1 MRRGKISTIMTTLHK
16 YKKFEEKK
24 KKFKE
29 KWKCV
34 AYLRIESND
43 DITLLYYK
51 KFVEKNNHF

>member
-1 MRRGKISTIMTTLHK
+1 MTTLHK
-16 YKKFEEKK
+16 YKKFEKK
-24 KKFKE
+24 KKNFKE

-51 KFVEKNNHF
+51 KIFRKKQPFLSIM

>member
-16 YKKFEEKK
+16 YKKFVKK
-24 KKFKE
+24 KNFKE

>member
-1 MRRGKISTIMTTLHK
+1 MTTLHK

-24 KKFKE
+24 KNFKE

-51 KFVEKNNHF
+51 KFLEKNNHF